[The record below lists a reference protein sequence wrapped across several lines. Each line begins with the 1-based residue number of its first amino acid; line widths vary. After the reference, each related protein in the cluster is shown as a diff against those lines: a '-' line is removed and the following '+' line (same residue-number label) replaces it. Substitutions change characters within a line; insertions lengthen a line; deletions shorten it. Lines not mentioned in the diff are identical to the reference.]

1 MLVEVLSGAITGLV
15 AGILALA
22 VGGVGVLLQLR
33 RQVGLLALAV
43 DDVNER
49 VTSEVKRRAGHE
61 GGRRS
66 AADLEMLEAM
76 QNVVRP
82 RLADRPSRREILD
95 APARPWDKG
104 A

>member
-1 MLVEVLSGAITGLV
+1 MLVEVLSGALAGLV
-15 AGILALA
+15 AGIIALA

-33 RQVGLLALAV
+33 RQVGLVALAV

-66 AADLEMLEAM
+66 AGEQEMLQLLERASA
-76 QNVVRP
+76 P
-82 RLADRPSRREILD
+82 RLGDGRPSRRQIPA
-95 APARPWDKG
+95 APS
-104 A
+104 

>member
-1 MLVEVLSGAITGLV
+1 MLVDVLSGALGGLV
-15 AGILALA
+15 SGIIALA

-33 RQVGLLALAV
+33 RQVALLALAV

-66 AADLEMLEAM
+66 TADLEMLEAL
-76 QNVVRP
+76 QRASQP
-82 RLADRPSRREILD
+82 RLAADARPTRRQVLD
-95 APARPWDKG
+95 AVREP
-104 A
+104 

>member
-1 MLVEVLSGAITGLV
+1 MLVEVLSGAIAGLV

-66 AADLEMLEAM
+66 AADQEMLEAFSRAAAPKM
-76 QNVVRP
+76 G
-82 RLADRPSRREILD
+82 DRPTRREIL
-95 APARPWDKG
+95 ARTEPA
-104 A
+104 